1 MPLEGTEWNECSCV
15 VTTIILLPADEVPRP
30 KDFISLKWRDKSD
43 RVRVYKLREAFSPY
57 WKDLGKLF
65 GFHLSLLSTFETRRR
80 EDSEQ
85 CFDDVLSEW
94 RSNGSVP
101 PGSYPVTWGGLIGA
115 LQDLGRMGREV
126 DKLSSALSNRVE
138 EEEEGAGG
146 EGEDGC
152 GAMLSGSNESL
163 SCNSLVRAWPDP
175 PQEEGQ
181 GNAPYQSCGSGM
193 RVADAVAINSQVL
206 SKLFS

>member
-1 MPLEGTEWNECSCV
+1 M
-15 VTTIILLPADEVPRP
+15 TTIILLPADEVPRP

-57 WKDLGKLF
+57 WKDLGKVF
-65 GFHLSLLSTFETRRR
+65 GFHESLLISFEKHRGNHC
-80 EDSEQ
+80 EE

-101 PGSYPVTWGGLIGA
+101 PGSYPVTWGGLIEA
-115 LQDLGRMGREV
+115 LQDLGRMSREV
-126 DKLSSALSNRVE
+126 DKLKSALGNRVE

-152 GAMLSGSNESL
+152 
-163 SCNSLVRAWPDP
+163 
-175 PQEEGQ
+175 
-181 GNAPYQSCGSGM
+181 YT
-193 RVADAVAINSQVL
+193 
-206 SKLFS
+206 F

>member
-1 MPLEGTEWNECSCV
+1 MSLWLKMPWEGKVLTVKKHHLLSLLHLLSCPDQLV
-15 VTTIILLPADEVPRP
+15 IPADELPRP
-30 KDFISLKWRDKSD
+30 KDIISLKWKNESGQ
-43 RVRVYKLREAFSPY
+43 VKVYKLREAFSPY
-57 WKDLGKLF
+57 WKDLGKVF

-80 EDSEQ
+80 EDPEQ

-115 LQDLGRMGREV
+115 LRDISRMSREV

-152 GAMLSGSNESL
+152 GTMLT
-163 SCNSLVRAWPDP
+163 C
-175 PQEEGQ
+175 
-181 GNAPYQSCGSGM
+181 
-193 RVADAVAINSQVL
+193 
-206 SKLFS
+206 

>member
-1 MPLEGTEWNECSCV
+1 MCV
-15 VTTIILLPADEVPRP
+15 LTQTAPHTIILLPADEVPRP

-57 WKDLGKLF
+57 WKDLGKVF
-65 GFHLSLLSTFETRRR
+65 GFHLSLLVSFEKHRGNHC
-80 EDSEQ
+80 EE

-101 PGSYPVTWGGLIGA
+101 PGSYPVTWGGLIEA

-126 DKLSSALSNRVE
+126 DKLNSALSNMVEE

-152 GAMLSGSNESL
+152 GAV
-163 SCNSLVRAWPDP
+163 LVDLTRACHVTRI
-175 PQEEGQ
+175 
-181 GNAPYQSCGSGM
+181 A
-193 RVADAVAINSQVL
+193 
-206 SKLFS
+206 